1 MTDKIDIK
9 PCEDLTAKEEYKFKV
24 VIVGDSGVGKTNLV
38 RRFATN
44 TFYKDSKATV
54 GVEFLS
60 KNYIVNDR
68 IFKIELWDTAG
79 QERYKSITSAYFK
92 GAKGAMV
99 VYDVTSKITFD
110 NVDKWCSE
118 LQTNGSK
125 TINIIMVG
133 NKTDLKENIVV
144 TTDMSKVKATNLH
157 VPVMETSALDASNVN
172 EAFYLL
178 IKKMYLSFINKDK
191 INKDLAADENI
202 DKGVSLD
209 TQNNQK
215 SEIIKGCC

>member
-1 MTDKIDIK
+1 MTENIDIK
-9 PCEDLTAKEEYKFKV
+9 PCEDNTAKEEYKFKV

-38 RRFATN
+38 KRFITN

-60 KNYIVNDR
+60 KSFTVNGKV
-68 IFKIELWDTAG
+68 FKLELWDTAG

-92 GAKGAMV
+92 GAKGALV
-99 VYDVTSKITFD
+99 VYDVTAKPTFD

-118 LQTNGSK
+118 LQTKGSK
-125 TINIIMVG
+125 NINIIMVG

-144 TTDMSKVKATNLH
+144 TSDMGKNKAANLH
-157 VPVMETSALDASNVN
+157 IPIMETSALDASNVK

-178 IKKMYLSFINKDK
+178 IKEMYLSFINNDKDK
-191 INKDLAADENI
+191 ANKEISRTESI

-209 TQNNQK
+209 TEK
-215 SEIIKGCC
+215 PEKKTGCC

>member
-1 MTDKIDIK
+1 MTDKIEIK
-9 PCEDLTAKEEYKFKV
+9 PCEDPTAKEEYKFKV

-44 TFYKDSKATV
+44 TFNKESKATV

-60 KNYIVNDR
+60 KSYIVNDR
-68 IFKIELWDTAG
+68 VFKIELWDTAG

-92 GAKGAMV
+92 GAKGALV

-118 LQTNGSK
+118 LQTKGSK
-125 TINIIMVG
+125 TVNIIMVG

-144 TTDMSKVKATNLH
+144 TTDMSKVKAANLH

-178 IKKMYLSFINKDK
+178 IKEMYLSFINKDK
-191 INKDLAADENI
+191 INKDLGGGENI